1 MHMRDVTVARFLIQ
15 VTLVLVVG
23 APRLE
28 TLRASGIVSFH
39 LSEAQGDQSS
49 ARHDGDGAVVT
60 LHVFFEFSSELGT
73 QGGRQWDGL
82 ARVGGGRG
90 GGVGGSHCW
99 HCVSSGTRVVQCFN
113 IPGMLCRRSRRK
125 GELLFA

>member
-1 MHMRDVTVARFLIQ
+1 MHVRDVTVARFLVQ

-49 ARHDGDGAVVT
+49 ACHDSDGAVVT
-60 LHVFFEFSSELGT
+60 LHVFFEFPSGLST
-73 QGGRQWDGL
+73 QGRRQWDGL

-99 HCVSSGTRVVQCFN
+99 HYVSFGTTVVQCFK
-113 IPGMLCRRSRRK
+113 IPGMLCRRSRRR